1 MRATWCVQFQ
11 PRPLTPRRDGMSTE
25 ESNPPPQADCFACKM
40 TGALGCFA
48 GATYAL
54 YQRAQLPPGKKN
66 RHWLTALGIGG
77 KIILFVAVFHSF
89 CSCRCNRSW
98 IMATCGLISGC
109 DMWLS
114 KSHPPNNPCLC
125 HMKIFCLI

>member
-1 MRATWCVQFQ
+1 MVRAGQA
-11 PRPLTPRRDGMSTE
+11 TPTHTETRRYGMSTE

-54 YQRAQLPPGKKN
+54 YQRAKLTPGHKN

-77 KIILFVAVFHSF
+77 GKIRGTFQ
-89 CSCRCNRSW
+89 
-98 IMATCGLISGC
+98 
-109 DMWLS
+109 
-114 KSHPPNNPCLC
+114 
-125 HMKIFCLI
+125 

>member
-1 MRATWCVQFQ
+1 MVRVGPAT
-11 PRPLTPRRDGMSTE
+11 PTHTETAGMSTE

-54 YQRAQLPPGKKN
+54 YQRAKLTPGHKN

-77 KIILFVAVFHSF
+77 GKIRGTFQ
-89 CSCRCNRSW
+89 
-98 IMATCGLISGC
+98 
-109 DMWLS
+109 
-114 KSHPPNNPCLC
+114 
-125 HMKIFCLI
+125 